1 MAGTYKVVSRSSNI
15 LDAIQFGFLS
25 TYRVIN
31 GSIRGLFEMINGSI
45 SAKHISG
52 PIGIAHAISD
62 VSKNG
67 FISFLSLVGLIST
80 GIGIINLFPLPIL
93 DGGHLLLLLYEN
105 CLLYTSP
112 SPRDKRQSR
121 MPSSA

>member
-1 MAGTYKVVSRSSNI
+1 MEPQKITPNP
-15 LDAIQFGFLS
+15 LNAIQFGFLA
-25 TYRVIN
+25 TYRVIS
-31 GSIRGLFEMINGSI
+31 GSLRGLFEMVNGSI
-45 SAKHISG
+45 SAKHVSG

-93 DGGHLLLLLYEN
+93 DGGHLLLSLIHISEPTRPY
-105 CLLYTSP
+105 
-112 SPRDKRQSR
+112 
-121 MPSSA
+121 